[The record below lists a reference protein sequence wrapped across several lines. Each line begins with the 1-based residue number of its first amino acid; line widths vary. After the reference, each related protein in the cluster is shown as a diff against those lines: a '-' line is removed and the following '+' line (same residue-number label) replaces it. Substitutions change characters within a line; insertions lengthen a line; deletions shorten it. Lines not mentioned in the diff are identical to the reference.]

1 VDRYVAL
8 LRGINVGGR
17 NIIPMS
23 ALRECFADLGLG
35 DVATYIQSG
44 NVTFDRGGRPRA
56 DLTRDIEAALSR
68 RFGYTASVVLRSR
81 REMRTVVASAPR
93 GFGTDPDRL
102 RYDVIFLK
110 QPLTAAKALS
120 QVPVRE
126 GVDTVWA
133 GRGVLYFQRV
143 VARASQS
150 RLSQVVGMPVY
161 QSMTIRN
168 WRTTTALRDLLD
180 RDG

>member
-1 VDRYVAL
+1 
-8 LRGINVGGR
+8 
-17 NIIPMS
+17 
-23 ALRECFADLGLG
+23 
-35 DVATYIQSG
+35 
-44 NVTFDRGGRPRA
+44 
-56 DLTRDIEAALSR
+56 
-68 RFGYTASVVLRSR
+68 
-81 REMRTVVASAPR
+81 MRTVVASAPR